1 MKITQEQS
9 DNIEVLRS
17 CSRSIGCERTC
28 LLQRFPSP
36 PFVMHSAFIDE
47 AHKIGHSGEK
57 RTVDLLRE
65 RISFPGMTKFAKMP
79 SRAA

>member
-1 MKITQEQS
+1 MEITQEQS

-28 LLQRFPSP
+28 LLQRYPSP
-36 PFVMHSAFIDE
+36 TIHHVSAFIDE
-47 AHKIGHSGEK
+47 AHEIGHSGEK

-65 RISFPGMTKFAKMP
+65 RIW
-79 SRAA
+79 